1 LHVCRGHAL
10 GS

>member
-1 LHVCRGHAL
+1 LHVCYGHAL